1 MTGKFS
7 SLLAMATLASAGT
20 LGASSIAHATT
31 AGLDGCKLRIEGA
44 SNNWII
50 EGFDPFDTDQPQA
63 TYDVSFVNDGNTPCR
78 FVPRFAT
85 DGSALGLQA
94 GGATRLTYSLYDV
107 TSGQDVTP
115 RAGRTLRDAG
125 QRVIEV
131 GPGGQQLVRY
141 QLNVGVG
148 SLPDDGR
155 FTQRLFLVADGDRG
169 VDFASRSINVGINI
183 RPSAVI
189 GLAGAF
195 RRSNGQADVD
205 LGELRTGI
213 APVPLQLN
221 ILSTRAYTLGF
232 RSLNGGKLR
241 LSGTDWS
248 IPYRILVG
256 EQTLDVS
263 SGAVI
268 SPRSTGTARR
278 DSLPL
283 GIDIGPVDNKRAGTY
298 MDLLTISVAVE

>member
-1 MTGKFS
+1 M
-7 SLLAMATLASAGT
+7 
-20 LGASSIAHATT
+20 
-31 AGLDGCKLRIEGA
+31 
-44 SNNWII
+44 
-50 EGFDPFDTDQPQA
+50 
-63 TYDVSFVNDGNTPCR
+63 
-78 FVPRFAT
+78 
-85 DGSALGLQA
+85 
-94 GGATRLTYSLYDV
+94 
-107 TSGQDVTP
+107 
-115 RAGRTLRDAG
+115 
-125 QRVIEV
+125 
-131 GPGGQQLVRY
+131 
-141 QLNVGVG
+141 
-148 SLPDDGR
+148 
-155 FTQRLFLVADGDRG
+155 
-169 VDFASRSINVGINI
+169 
-183 RPSAVI
+183 
-189 GLAGAF
+189 
-195 RRSNGQADVD
+195 
-205 LGELRTGI
+205 
-213 APVPLQLN
+213 QLN

>member
-1 MTGKFS
+1 MTGKVS
-7 SLLAMATLASAGT
+7 KLLAAAALVMAGT
-20 LGASSIAHATT
+20 FGAGNAAGAAP
-31 AGLDGCKLRIEGA
+31 AGLDGCKLRIEGV
-44 SNNWII
+44 SYNWII

-63 TYDVSFVNDGNTPCR
+63 TYDVSFVNDGNAPCR

-85 DGSALGLQA
+85 DGAALGLQA
-94 GGATRLTYSLYDV
+94 GGATRLVYSLYDV

-125 QRVIEV
+125 QRMFDVA
-131 GPGGQQLVRY
+131 PGGQQLVRY

-148 SLPDDGR
+148 ALPNDGR

-205 LGELRTGI
+205 LGELRTGV
-213 APVPLQLN
+213 AQVPLQLN

-241 LSGTDWS
+241 LSGTEWS
-248 IPYRILVG
+248 IPYRVVVG

-268 SPRSTGTARR
+268 SPRSTGTVRR

-283 GIDIGPVDNKRAGTY
+283 GIDVGPVDNKRAGTY